1 MLLLVETLT
10 SVVKLPLGVVVIHLN
25 RDGLGLSDRGGFEAR
40 WTEDRADALT
50 LEEYRNIIKK
60 HLREVYKKQTG
71 QEPPSITLNLA
82 SHQVLDD
89 VVGWSKLNY
98 HHKV

>member
-1 MLLLVETLT
+1 VETLT
-10 SVVKLPLGVVVIHLN
+10 SVVRLPLGVVVVELN
-25 RDGLGLSDRGGFEAR
+25 RHGLELGDRGGFVAR
-40 WTEDRADALT
+40 WAEDGTRALT
-50 LEEYRNIIKK
+50 MDDYRIIVKK
-60 HLREVYKKQTG
+60 HLREVYKKQAG

-98 HHKV
+98 RM